1 MTPYFPTYLL
11 PTWKSYLEWLIP
23 LWGRKVG
30 SLFLLIKR
38 VLIYPICF
46 SSMIL
51 LCSSK
56 PLLIKLIKSWKLLKS
71 FVICSGKISTEPNS
85 RIFFFDNCNSQKFH
99 QISRDYGI
107 QFFTR
112 FGRYLV
118 IPIMHKW
125 VSKAT
130 FQYIIDK
137 VQNQLTWWKARCLS
151 MVSRATLIQ
160 SVTSALP
167 IYTMQTCWLP

>member
-1 MTPYFPTYLL
+1 MEKLSRMIDSAVGKKGWQPISPYKKGPHISYMFFINDLIMFFKATPHQAH
-11 PTWKSYLEWLIP
+11 
-23 LWGRKVG
+23 KVMEV
-30 SLFLLIKR
+30 IKEFCNMFGQNLDR
-38 VLIYPICF
+38 A
-46 SSMIL
+46 
-51 LCSSK
+51 K
-56 PLLIKLIKSWKLLKS
+56 
-71 FVICSGKISTEPNS
+71 S

-99 QISRDYGI
+99 QISRDCGI

-137 VQNQLTWWKARCLS
+137 VQNQLT
-151 MVSRATLIQ
+151 
-160 SVTSALP
+160 
-167 IYTMQTCWLP
+167 